1 MAGFCARPLRAHL
14 LSANPIREYRLS
26 FIQRRLANAVPG
38 TATLFFIQIFCTL
51 AFAVLYSSLVL
62 YATKHLHFP
71 VKDAALMMGVF
82 GAFNYGL
89 HLFGG
94 YLGGRFLSNR
104 NLFVVG
110 MLLQIIGCLIISLG
124 TNAMLYAG
132 LAFFLTGSGLNVTC
146 VNMMLTQRFTPAD
159 TRRESAFLWNYAG
172 MNIGFFAG
180 FTGAGIFQATENYN
194 ALFIFAAV
202 GNVIAIALTLLNWKT
217 LADINTPLMTMNA
230 RQWRMR
236 LAAGAVIVVAIV
248 PSVWALLMHPVS
260 TGALVKG
267 FSAFVFA
274 VIAWLALR
282 HPDRRERKNMFA
294 YLILAVGS
302 LTFWALYQ
310 MAPNGLQIFA
320 EHNVDRMVMGFEVQ
334 PQWIQ
339 NINCMVIV
347 FGGPLLAAWFA
358 RLRLKGWKIDIPK
371 QFAGAVI
378 LMGIGFLCLP
388 IGIRLADPVS
398 GQSAFVWLF
407 LSYVFQS
414 VGELLISPIGYAM
427 IGRLAPRQY
436 QGSMMGA
443 WMLVTGVASLFAGD
457 FSSMVPDPGAGSP
470 LTTNAGYATL
480 FSSLGW
486 GSVAV
491 GVALVCLIP
500 FLNKLIQDAPAA
512 VDTPVTPA
520 GKVDTAKAA

>member
-1 MAGFCARPLRAHL
+1 M
-14 LSANPIREYRLS
+14 S
-26 FIQRRLANAVPG
+26 NAVAG

-71 VKDAALMMGVF
+71 VKDAAVIMGVF

-110 MLLQIIGCLIISLG
+110 MLLQIIGCAMISLG
-124 TNAMLYAG
+124 SMSMLYGG

-159 TRRESAFLWNYAG
+159 NRRESAFLWNYAG
-172 MNIGFFAG
+172 MNIGFFIG
-180 FTGAGIFQATENYN
+180 FTGAGIFQATENYP

-202 GNVIAIALTLLNWKT
+202 GNVLAIILTLLNWKT
-217 LADINTPLMTMNA
+217 LADISTPLMTMTPQ
-230 RQWRMR
+230 QWRLR
-236 LAAGAVIVVAIV
+236 LVAGAVIVGLIV
-248 PSVWALLMHPVS
+248 PSVWVLLQHPVS
-260 TGALVKG
+260 TGAMVKG
-267 FSAFVFA
+267 FSACVFA
-274 VIAWLALR
+274 LIAFLALR
-282 HPDRRERKNMFA
+282 NPDKRERKNMFA

-302 LTFWALYQ
+302 LVFWALYQ
-310 MAPNGLQIFA
+310 MAPNGLQFFA
-320 EHNVDRMVMGFEVQ
+320 EHNVDRMVMGIEVQ

-347 FGGPLLAAWFA
+347 FGGPLLAGWFA
-358 RLRLKGWKIDIPK
+358 RLREKGWKIDIPK

-378 LMGIGFLCLP
+378 LMGMGFLCLP
-388 IGIRLADPVS
+388 LGIKFADPVS
-398 GQSAFVWLF
+398 GQSPFVWLF

-457 FSSMVPDPGAGSP
+457 FSSMVPDPGTGSA
-470 LTTNAGYATL
+470 LTTNAGYASL
-480 FSSLGW
+480 FGSLGW

-491 GVALVCLIP
+491 GVVLVLLIP
-500 FLNKLIQDAPAA
+500 FLNKLIQDAPEAA
-512 VDTPVTPA
+512 AVTPA
-520 GKVDTAKAA
+520 GKVDAEQATA

>member
-1 MAGFCARPLRAHL
+1 M
-14 LSANPIREYRLS
+14 S
-26 FIQRRLANAVPG
+26 NAVPG

-51 AFAVLYSSLVL
+51 GFAVLYSSLVL

-71 VKDAALMMGVF
+71 VKDAALVMGVF

-94 YLGGRFLSNR
+94 YLGGRFISNR
-104 NLFVVG
+104 ILFVVG
-110 MLLQIIGCLIISLG
+110 MLLQIIGCGMISLG
-124 TNAMLYAG
+124 STTMLYAG

-146 VNMMLTQRFTPAD
+146 INMMLTQRFIASD

-172 MNIGFFAG
+172 MNIGFFIG
-180 FTGAGIFQATENYN
+180 FTGAGIFQATENYS
-194 ALFIFAAV
+194 ALFIFAAT
-202 GNVIAIALTLLNWKT
+202 GNVIAIVLTLLNWKT
-217 LADINTPLMTMNA
+217 LGDISTPLMGMTPS
-230 RQWRMR
+230 QWRLR
-236 LAAGAVIVVAIV
+236 LLAGAVIVAIIV
-248 PSVWALLMHPVS
+248 PSVWMLLQHPVS
-260 TGALVKG
+260 TGAMVKG

-274 VIAWLALR
+274 IIAFLALR
-282 HPDRRERKNMFA
+282 NPDPRERKNMFA

-320 EHNVDRMVMGFEVQ
+320 EHNVDRMVLGVEMQ

-358 RLRLKGWKIDIPK
+358 SLRRKGWKIDIPK

-388 IGIRLADPVS
+388 LGIRLADPVS

-470 LTTNAGYATL
+470 LTTNAGYASL
-480 FSSLGW
+480 FASLGW

-491 GVALVCLIP
+491 GVVLVLLVP
-500 FLNKLIQDAPAA
+500 FLNKLIQDAPVTAPET
-512 VDTPVTPA
+512 TPE
-520 GKVDTAKAA
+520 GLKAAA